1 MKRRRIRHELRRFRS
16 DRMGSALIEV
26 LLAMSSGSVV
36 FLLSIGL
43 IHQSMHWSKRVQ
55 DRSGTLSQQQR
66 LSLQWRQD
74 VHASHRIEQ
83 ESAEAVAL
91 VDPQGQRMEY
101 RAEPG
106 WVHRTVYAVA
116 ADPAAEGIGAHE
128 HYDRFRIG
136 DEFRIRFEQ
145 LDAPKRVAVVIE
157 QFSDE
162 EQKLVRKLAIES
174 VLNRWAMPEGGG
186 E

>member
-1 MKRRRIRHELRRFRS
+1 MKRRRIRRELGRFRS

-55 DRSGTLSQQQR
+55 ERSGTLSQQQR

-74 VHASHRIEQ
+74 VHASERIEQ

-91 VDPQGQRMEY
+91 VDAQGQRIEY
-101 RAEPG
+101 RAEQG
-106 WVHRTVYAVA
+106 WVHRTVYAA
-116 ADPAAEGIGAHE
+116 AAEPTAECVGARE

-162 EQKLVRKLAIES
+162 EQKRVRRLAIES

>member
-1 MKRRRIRHELRRFRS
+1 MNRRRKRHELGRLRS

-36 FLLSIGL
+36 LLLSIGL
-43 IHQSMHWSKRVQ
+43 IHQSMHWSKRVR
-55 DRSGTLSQQQR
+55 DRGETLSQQQR
-66 LSLQWRQD
+66 LSLLWRQD
-74 VHASHRIEQ
+74 VHASQRIEQ
-83 ESAEAVAL
+83 GTAEAVQF
-91 VDPQGQRMEY
+91 VDPQGQRIEY
-101 RAEPG
+101 RAEQG
-106 WVHRTVYAVA
+106 WVDRTVYAA
-116 ADPAAEGIGAHE
+116 AAEPAVGVAGARE

-136 DEFRIRFEQ
+136 DGFHIRFEQ
-145 LDAPKRVAVVIE
+145 LDAPKRVAVVFE

-162 EQKLVRKLAIES
+162 EQKRVRKLAIES